1 MIILSILFF
10 ITAILYSSVGF
21 GGGST
26 YLALLLIWSIPYYI
40 FPVIAL
46 FCNILVVTGNS
57 INYIR
62 AGNHNIKLLIPFLI
76 GSIPFSFLGGTL
88 IINKEIFEIL
98 LFIVLSIAGLL
109 LMINNKSYEKKEIKV
124 KKLNFIISFLIGS
137 ILGIVSGIV
146 GIGGG
151 IFLSPI
157 LFLLRADSP
166 KNIATSA
173 SLFILINSISGIFGQ
188 LSKENIFNEVL
199 LYWPLFFAV
208 IIGGFLGNFLNLKI
222 FSSRVLVLMTSVL
235 VIFVAARMGYGIFI

>member
-1 MIILSILFF
+1 M
-10 ITAILYSSVGF
+10 V
-21 GGGST
+21 
-26 YLALLLIWSIPYYI
+26 
-40 FPVIAL
+40 
-46 FCNILVVTGNS
+46 
-57 INYIR
+57 
-62 AGNHNIKLLIPFLI
+62 
-76 GSIPFSFLGGTL
+76 
-88 IINKEIFEIL
+88 
-98 LFIVLSIAGLL
+98 
-109 LMINNKSYEKKEIKV
+109 NNKSYEKKEIKV
-124 KKLNFIISFLIGS
+124 KKPNFIISFLIGS